1 MQTKVNKTTMLHQ
14 GRTFRL
20 IQENVTLANGATTDL
35 DIIRHPGAAAVVA
48 MFPDNSLLMLEQY
61 RHAVGRFIWEIPA
74 GTLDIEESGIRCA
87 KREII
92 EETGYRAESW
102 TELGSITP
110 LPGYSDE
117 RIHLFLA
124 CDLSPAAQDLDFDEV
139 LAVHK
144 IPFDEAL
151 KMIRDGS
158 IQDAKTICALFLV
171 RDHLEQNPR
180 RPD

>member
-1 MQTKVNKTTMLHQ
+1 MQTKVNKKNVLHQ

-48 MFPDNSLLMLEQY
+48 MFPDNRLLMLKQY
-61 RHAVGRFIWEIPA
+61 RHAVGEYIWEIPA
-74 GTLDIEESGIRCA
+74 GTLDGAESGIACA

-92 EETGYRAESW
+92 EETGYSAGRW
-102 TELGSITP
+102 TALGSIRP

-117 RIHLFLA
+117 LIHLFLA
-124 CDLSPAAQDLDFDEV
+124 RDLSPAPQNLDFDEV
-139 LAVHK
+139 LSVHE

-151 KMIRDGS
+151 RMVSNGS
-158 IQDAKTICALFLV
+158 IQDAKTICAL
-171 RDHLEQNPR
+171 HLAR
-180 RPD
+180 GHI